1 MMQRS
6 LNVRS
11 SCSLSYNTVIK
22 DAAMSTKKWT
32 HRDVQA
38 PRLRILLDPV
48 YVQVANLGSSSTYQK
63 YVSLTRELVK
73 RGHFVYWML
82 PDVDYIANPIEDHPN
97 VGIIRTEYI
106 QDQFVVDGL
115 VTDSFFNMFNRIAG
129 KYHIDVVC
137 TSRTGA
143 ANMIKRVLESPRF
156 HDNGGNYTDKH
167 YGLPMVV
174 IEEFPQTRFRSHV
187 GQAYWLAQ
195 CQGYMSSDLTVFI
208 SDHNRSE
215 VVEGM
220 VPIYRPN
227 TIQDW
232 INRCTVIPSGIE
244 TAELDTYYQT
254 DRWKHETGF
263 RVISVGR
270 IMGVSYTQFLDW
282 SRMLYAA
289 GMDAK
294 LIVSLSGKLG
304 GPMKKRLSK
313 DGITFTS
320 DKPYYQLIENNPRVA
335 FLKLLRTVH
344 AGIVPMSHLDCPVG
358 VSEALYMGVPLVM
371 PEADY
376 QKTFFP
382 DYPFVVKP
390 SDRNGLLGHL
400 QFIKENP
407 QEARD
412 MIEPWRQHLKGTFDA
427 PTNIAKLVDELEEVA
442 RKPLPKFKTSGAILE
457 FLTELKGERYTFD
470 DVVAY
475 LRKCGFMGISIG
487 DLGIRATWTY
497 GRGAIHHAMRYVGYV
512 DLCDGPEDAFVR
524 RDVFERMNQTTP
536 SSTRKTRRKAK

>member
-1 MMQRS
+1 
-6 LNVRS
+6 
-11 SCSLSYNTVIK
+11 
-22 DAAMSTKKWT
+22 MSTKKWS
-32 HRDVQA
+32 HRDVTA
-38 PRLRILLDPV
+38 PRLRILIDPV
-48 YVQVANLGSSSTYQK
+48 YVQIANLGSSSTYQK
-63 YVSLTRELVK
+63 YVSLVRELVK

-82 PDVDYIANPIEDHPN
+82 PDVEYQANPIEDHPN

-115 VTDSFFNMFNRIAG
+115 VTDSFFNLFNRIAG

-195 CQGYMSSDLTVFI
+195 CQGYMSSDKTVFI

-220 VPIYRPN
+220 TPIYRPKA
-227 TIQDW
+227 IQEW
-232 INRCTVIPSGIE
+232 LNRCSIIPSGIE
-244 TAELDTYYQT
+244 TAELDNYYQR

-270 IMGVSYTQFLDW
+270 IMGVSYTQFLEW
-282 SRMLYAA
+282 SRMLYAS
-289 GMDAK
+289 GLDAK

-304 GPMKKRLSK
+304 GPMKKRLAK
-313 DGITFTS
+313 ADIDFK
-320 DKPYYQLIENNPRVA
+320 KPYYELIENNARVS

-376 QKTFFP
+376 QQTFFP
-382 DYPFVVKP
+382 DYPFVVKS
-390 SDRNGLLGHL
+390 SDRHSLLGHL

-407 QEARD
+407 EEARN
-412 MIEPWRQHLKGTFDA
+412 MIEPWRQHLKETFDA
-427 PTNIAKLVDELEEVA
+427 PTNIAKLVDELEQVGRE
-442 RKPLPKFKTSGAILE
+442 PLPKFKTSGAILE
-457 FLTELKGERYTFD
+457 FLSELKGERYTFAD
-470 DVVAY
+470 IVAY

-497 GRGAIHHAMRYVGYV
+497 GRGAIHHAMRYSGYV
-512 DLCDGPEDAFVR
+512 DLCDGPDDVFVR
-524 RDVFERMNQTTP
+524 KDVFENETKVVNAPVSR
-536 SSTRKTRRKAK
+536 RTRRNVK

>member
-1 MMQRS
+1 
-6 LNVRS
+6 
-11 SCSLSYNTVIK
+11 
-22 DAAMSTKKWT
+22 MSTKKWT

-63 YVSLTRELVK
+63 YVSLTRELVR

-97 VGIIRTEYI
+97 VGVIRTEYI
-106 QDQFVVDGL
+106 QDQFIVDGL

-143 ANMIKRVLESPRF
+143 ANMIKRILESPRF

-187 GQAYWLAQ
+187 GQAYWLSQ
-195 CQGYMSSDLTVFI
+195 CQGYLSSDMTVFI

-227 TIQDW
+227 AIQEW
-232 INRCTVIPSGIE
+232 VNRCTVIPSGIE
-244 TAELDTYYQT
+244 TAELDTYYQR
-254 DRWKHETGF
+254 DRWKHEDGF

-270 IMGVSYTQFLDW
+270 IMGVSYTQFLEW
-282 SRMLYAA
+282 SKMLYAS

-313 DGITFTS
+313 EGITFTS
-320 DKPYYQLIENNPRVA
+320 DKPYYHLIENNPRVA

-390 SDRNGLLGHL
+390 SDRNALLGHL

-407 QEARD
+407 DEARD
-412 MIEPWRQHLKGTFDA
+412 MIEPWRQHLKETFDA
-427 PTNIAKLVDELEEVA
+427 PTNISLLVNQLEEVA

-457 FLTELKGERYTFD
+457 FLSELQGERYTFN

-475 LRKCGFMGISIG
+475 LRKCGLMGISVG

-497 GRGAIHHAMRYVGYV
+497 GRGTIHHAMRYVGYV

-524 RDVFERMNQTTP
+524 RDVFEKLTKADTQPATA
-536 SSTRKTRRKAK
+536 TRKTRRKAK